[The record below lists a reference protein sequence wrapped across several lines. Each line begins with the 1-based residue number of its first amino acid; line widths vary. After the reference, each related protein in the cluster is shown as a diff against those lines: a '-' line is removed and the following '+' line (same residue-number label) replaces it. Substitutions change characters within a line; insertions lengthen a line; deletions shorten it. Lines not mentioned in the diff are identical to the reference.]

1 MKLKLMGFMV
11 VAVVVFAAM
20 ADVAKVGDYVY
31 RYSVTSNGC
40 IEIVDEQ
47 AVKRLLN
54 GQEKIMP
61 RAVDPR
67 PVGRYEVPNEI
78 QGLKVS
84 SIGVGAFMFCG
95 IKDLFIPKSVMRI
108 GECAFYG
115 CSKLSHV
122 RVEGCEEICEG
133 AFQYCSAL
141 EDLDLSGAAEHLK
154 LSRTAISSCEKLR
167 RIRLP
172 LDYCDFMPFRW
183 ALNSN
188 AVDQVI
194 YTMARDASD
203 ESLMGAFI
211 YFCWCYQ
218 DDMLTNWKMAEKI
231 AEVKLNAMKRFVR
244 RHPDRYLTEIDHPI
258 YMLGNGPL
266 VGVRALYVHSR
277 DKNFLG
283 PMCQMEDPVA
293 DLERKR
299 QKLWEGLDEKDQFA
313 INCSAYACL
322 QKICDMLLTAY
333 DEPSAGECVIEIS
346 LRDDDKIKKVDLY
359 KRMARHEA
367 KRVLMWRSDPTEEYH
382 PKVAREKMLEY
393 VQEIM
398 NLGFVTQAQMLQV
411 ELEGLLQ
418 KKDAV
423 AKANAVKTGTG
434 WFVDASYVATC
445 WHVVQN
451 AKAISIEQKNGQ
463 RFNAKV
469 VANDP
474 ANDIV
479 ILKIDNAKCASAL
492 PIRTKGVKIADK
504 VFTVGYPLSSLL
516 GQTQKYS
523 EGVVSSTTGLS
534 NDSRYYQI
542 SVPIQPGNSGGPL
555 MDEKGCVIGLTSS
568 ALDALKL
575 VVTTGTIP
583 QNVNYAI
590 KVRYL
595 AAILD
600 DMGIDY
606 ATATE
611 VNGKDG
617 IVERVAE
624 ATVLVIAE

>member
-1 MKLKLMGFMV
+1 M
-11 VAVVVFAAM
+11 
-20 ADVAKVGDYVY
+20 
-31 RYSVTSNGC
+31 
-40 IEIVDEQ
+40 
-47 AVKRLLN
+47 
-54 GQEKIMP
+54 
-61 RAVDPR
+61 
-67 PVGRYEVPNEI
+67 
-78 QGLKVS
+78 
-84 SIGVGAFMFCG
+84 
-95 IKDLFIPKSVMRI
+95 
-108 GECAFYG
+108 
-115 CSKLSHV
+115 
-122 RVEGCEEICEG
+122 EG
-133 AFQYCSAL
+133 
-141 EDLDLSGAAEHLK
+141 
-154 LSRTAISSCEKLR
+154 
-167 RIRLP
+167 
-172 LDYCDFMPFRW
+172 
-183 ALNSN
+183 
-188 AVDQVI
+188 
-194 YTMARDASD
+194 
-203 ESLMGAFI
+203 
-211 YFCWCYQ
+211 
-218 DDMLTNWKMAEKI
+218 
-231 AEVKLNAMKRFVR
+231 
-244 RHPDRYLTEIDHPI
+244 
-258 YMLGNGPL
+258 
-266 VGVRALYVHSR
+266 
-277 DKNFLG
+277 
-283 PMCQMEDPVA
+283 PVA

-322 QKICDMLLTAY
+322 QKICDMLLMAY

-346 LRDDDKIKKVDLY
+346 LKDDDKIKKVDLY

-382 PKVAREKMLEY
+382 PKAAREKMLEY

-398 NLGFVTQAQMLQV
+398 NLGFATQAQMLQV
-411 ELEGLLQ
+411 ELEGMLQ

-451 AKAISIEQKNGQ
+451 AKTISIEQKNGQ

-479 ILKIDNAKCASAL
+479 ILKIDNAKCTSAL

-516 GQTQKYS
+516 GQAQKYS
-523 EGVVSSTTGLS
+523 EGVVNSTTGLS

-555 MDEKGCVIGLTSS
+555 VDEKGCVIGLTSS

-575 VVTTGTIP
+575 AVTTGTIP

-600 DMGIDY
+600 DAGIDY

-611 VNGKDG
+611 GKSKDG